1 MDDIA
6 IITGKWR
13 TGVGHGSFAG
23 NLIPGVCALARH
35 AGLSVS
41 VHEIKPLFELNIAK
55 RKIGGYSTIW
65 PVRCLKHPKAKI
77 VHALDARVA
86 TPNTNIVTLLDVIP
100 IVFPD
105 VHINTATA
113 KIEWILRKNA
123 LLRAKKIL
131 SISEFTKQEC
141 VRYLGINK
149 EKIEVCPIGIDSAF
163 NPTSERSEFYKD
175 GKLNIVTA
183 GQNERKKNFPVL
195 IEALGVL
202 KEKGYDINFV
212 RFGPS
217 NWPEETR
224 KMQETARRY
233 GITLVEPG
241 VVDIEV
247 LRRAYSS
254 FDVFVWPSIYE
265 GMGLPP
271 LEALACGAK
280 VVALDLPFNR
290 EFMGDVPVYV
300 KNEPGAIAEGILE
313 ALKMEIGDKGIK
325 QAKKYTWERCA
336 SQHLKIYL
344 DLLKAWF

>member
-1 MDDIA
+1 MYDIA
-6 IITGKWR
+6 IVTGDWR
-13 TGVGHGSFAG
+13 AGYGHGTLVR
-23 NLIPGVCALARH
+23 NLIPHVLKLVNGMKLKIKVYKIRPF
-35 AGLSVS
+35 
-41 VHEIKPLFELNIAK
+41 EIKLGHI
-55 RKIGGYSTIW
+55 KIGWYLTFW
-65 PVRCLKHPKAKI
+65 PIRFLTHPNARI
-77 VHALDARVA
+77 VHALDSSVA
-86 TPNTNIVTLLDVIP
+86 TLNTNVVTLHDMGH

-105 VHINTATA
+105 VHLKTEADR
-113 KIEWILRKNA
+113 IEWSYRKKA

-131 SISEFTKQEC
+131 SVSEFTKQEC
-141 VRYLGINK
+141 VRHLGINGN
-149 EKIEVCPIGIDSAF
+149 KIEVCVQGIDRAF
-163 NPTSERSEFYKD
+163 APTSEKSEFYKD
-175 GKLNIVTA
+175 GRLNIVTA

-241 VVDIEV
+241 VVGVDV

-265 GMGLPP
+265 GMGYPP

-290 EFMGDVPVYV
+290 EFMGDVAVYV

-344 DLLKAWF
+344 DLLQAWF

>member
-23 NLIPGVCALARH
+23 NLIPRVCALARH

-77 VHALDARVA
+77 VHALDAGVA
-86 TPNTNIVTLLDVIP
+86 TSNTNVVTLLDIAP
-100 IVFPD
+100 LVFPE
-105 VHINTATA
+105 IYLRSFTA
-113 KIEWILRKNA
+113 KVEWNYRKKV
-123 LLRAKKIL
+123 LLKARKIL
-131 SISEFTKQEC
+131 SISAFSGQEC
-141 VRYLGINK
+141 ASVIGIERK
-149 EKIEVCPIGIDSAF
+149 KIEVCPLGLESSFYPDNAV
-163 NPTSERSEFYKD
+163 SEYWRK
-175 GKLNIVTA
+175 GKINIVTS
-183 GQNERKKNFPVL
+183 GQNDPRKNFPVL

-280 VVALDLPFNR
+280 VVALDLPFNH